1 MVRTMLAVTAVAV
14 LGTAAPA
21 AAVTTGPGAAPR
33 PAATP
38 RTNLVVSYMA
48 DAGYAAAVTLTCDPA
63 GGAHPKPAPACAA
76 LAKVSGKPN
85 KLKPAPTMCTME
97 YAPITAQ
104 INGVWKGKKSKWS
117 KTYPNSCDLAR
128 STGVIFQF

>member
-14 LGTAAPA
+14 LGTAAPVA
-21 AAVTTGPGAAPR
+21 AATTGPSAAPR
-33 PAATP
+33 PATTP

-48 DAGYAAAVTLTCDPA
+48 DAGYAAAVTLTCHPA
-63 GGAHPKPAPACAA
+63 GGAHPKPAKACAA

-85 KLKPAPTMCTME
+85 KLKPAPMMCTME

-104 INGVWKGKKSKWS
+104 INGVWKGKKIKWS

-128 STGVIFQF
+128 TTGVIFAF